1 MFQTLIFCYNKQL
14 TCTDSIWNVQCHKIY
29 IKKIVTK
36 KNALNHNLIFLFD
49 ISLLDWNWDVS
60 CGAKLFLITFVCQK
74 KSIDKWLSL
83 IIRVCVCKIL
93 NIIAE
98 KTKSSLNN
106 FYVNKFKLFR
116 VWFITKIFSH
126 LLL

>member
-74 KSIDKWLSL
+74 NPLINDYLWLFESM
-83 IIRVCVCKIL
+83 CAKIL